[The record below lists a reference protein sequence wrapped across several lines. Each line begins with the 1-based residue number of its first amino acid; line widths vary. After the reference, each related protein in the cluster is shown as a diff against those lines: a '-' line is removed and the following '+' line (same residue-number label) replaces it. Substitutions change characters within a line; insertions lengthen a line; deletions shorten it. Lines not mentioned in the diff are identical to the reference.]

1 MKGSSAV
8 FPHRLIVVGLFFLP
22 AANSCLADEMAYG
35 SIEGR
40 VVFKG
45 QSFELEPLFTARPDI
60 KDAEVCAQSDMPDE
74 RLVVERETRGVSHV
88 FVWLKRKTNDP
99 IHPDLLKVSPELP
112 SLTFENC
119 RLKPHALCVQTRT
132 GFRMT
137 SKDRVAH
144 NPHDYP
150 VRNPPGCFGLAPM
163 TGKDELNGFIHN
175 FNRAEDLPIRFTCDY
190 HPWISA
196 HVLVQDHPYMTV
208 SNAGGTFLIDKIPQG
223 TLEVRVW
230 HSLGGYLHKDKV
242 VLNSEL
248 QKLDDLE
255 LTIQPEQFSRL
266 KFVQSATPNSDSG
279 EN

>member
-1 MKGSSAV
+1 
-8 FPHRLIVVGLFFLP
+8 
-22 AANSCLADEMAYG
+22 
-35 SIEGR
+35 
-40 VVFKG
+40 
-45 QSFELEPLFTARPDI
+45 
-60 KDAEVCAQSDMPDE
+60 
-74 RLVVERETRGVSHV
+74 
-88 FVWLKRKTNDP
+88 
-99 IHPDLLKVSPELP
+99 
-112 SLTFENC
+112 
-119 RLKPHALCVQTRT
+119 
-132 GFRMT
+132 
-137 SKDRVAH
+137 
-144 NPHDYP
+144 
-150 VRNPPGCFGLAPM
+150 M